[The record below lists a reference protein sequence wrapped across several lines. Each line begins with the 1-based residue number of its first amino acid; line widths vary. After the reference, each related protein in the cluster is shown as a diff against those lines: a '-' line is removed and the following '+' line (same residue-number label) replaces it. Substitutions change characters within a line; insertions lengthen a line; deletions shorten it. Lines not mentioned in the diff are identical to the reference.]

1 MTTEEISMISGKDS
15 MPEVADPKASG
26 KASHRKPT
34 KPKQYRKT
42 AQEVIGK
49 QYRGIVAKLATEAK
63 KGSITHAKLLFDLG
77 GVQEEVKATSPRR
90 RRRPPSLGELL
101 LKDVEELNRNK
112 EVTTDSDNE
121 D

>member
-1 MTTEEISMISGKDS
+1 MTTEETSMTSGKDS
-15 MPEVADPKASG
+15 TSQSAEPTTNG

-77 GVQEEVKATSPRR
+77 GVQEEVKATSTRR

-101 LKDVEELNRNK
+101 LKDLEELKRNQ
-112 EVTTDSDNE
+112 ETSTESDSE